1 MIELLLV
8 GSVLVN
14 AWQYAVNDDLKEV
27 NASNVAAVK
36 DFSVSLGECSDRLVN
51 WKRKEVTVEVM
62 PLVNCKVV
70 PLVHTLKKGE
80 QLTKLIRPYSELKAA
95 YTACLNSLQI

>member
-14 AWQYAVNDDLKEV
+14 AWQYVVNDDLKEV

-36 DFSVSLGECSDRLVN
+36 DFRGSRGECSDRLVN
-51 WKRKEVTVEVM
+51 WKRKEALWQIQEAKTEEE
-62 PLVNCKVV
+62 LNELDASINSSTWGDCRV
-70 PLVHTLKKGE
+70 PVDL
-80 QLTKLIRPYSELKAA
+80 EL
-95 YTACLNSLQI
+95 